1 MLKLNTNY
9 NTMLDNINILLNN
22 FLNKNSD
29 IKALVLGVSGG
40 IDSALVAALVRM
52 FAKDRVKLIGL
63 SLPTMTNTLE
73 EKERAEAICVNFC
86 DKSSLLQIGNATTNF
101 ISELIPELENPT
113 SLADKIRIG
122 NIKARIRMIR
132 LYDEAKKYG
141 GLVLSTDNYTEYLLG
156 FWTLHG
162 DCGDLGIIQQL
173 FKTEV
178 YGLAKYIVE
187 NVDLT
192 AGQKK
197 ALQSCIDAKPTDG
210 LGISDND
217 LEQLNPERKI
227 GTYINGYKEVDD
239 ILIGH
244 LSKAENQLA
253 RLFKNDTTIPPDY
266 LKMTSAQAVVI
277 KRHIATKFKRENPHN
292 FVRYSL
298 LKDIEIYK

>member
-1 MLKLNTNY
+1 
-9 NTMLDNINILLNN
+9 MLDNINILLNN

-40 IDSALVAALVRM
+40 IDSALVATLMHM
-52 FAKDRVKLIGL
+52 FTKDRVKLIGL
-63 SLPTMTNTLE
+63 SLPTMTNALE

-101 ISELIPELENPT
+101 ISELIPELEKPV

-122 NIKARIRMIR
+122 NVKARIRMIR
-132 LYDEAKKYG
+132 LYDEARKNK

-156 FWTLHG
+156 FWTIFG

-178 YGLAKYIVE
+178 YGLVKYIVE
-187 NVDLT
+187 NINLT
-192 AGQKK
+192 VEQRK

-210 LGISDND
+210 LGVSDND

-227 GTYINGYKEVDD
+227 GTYIEGYKEVDD
-239 ILIGH
+239 ILIEYLNGNIA
-244 LSKAENQLA
+244 LK
-253 RLFKNDTTIPPDY
+253 DTPIIQRY
-266 LKMTSAQAVVI
+266 N
-277 KRHIATKFKRENPHN
+277 ATHFKRNHPHN
-292 FVRYSL
+292 FIRETL
-298 LKDIEIYK
+298 IN